1 MKILNFAIKIVG
13 TLLIF
18 SMIPKLR
25 HFFKDRETELLAS
38 NFKSISLK

>member
-13 TLLIF
+13 TFLIF

-25 HFFKDRETELLAS
+25 HLFKDKETQMLTN
-38 NFKSISLK
+38 NFK